1 MEAIAAVV
9 SDRELQS
16 GSSLHGILCA
26 FHRPQSPFWRWRA
39 TVLLRFFCLFVW
51 LGGCVFF
58 PLFFFNYF
66 LTGGET
72 EAQKGGVICPQVVVN
87 LETPSLSLSCSVPTW
102 DTVEWLLAW
111 FS

>member
-1 MEAIAAVV
+1 MCFPPTSEPFLKVESHSPI
-9 SDRELQS
+9 E
-16 GSSLHGILCA
+16 ILLFVCLA
-26 FHRPQSPFWRWRA
+26 GG
-39 TVLLRFFCLFVW
+39 LRFLSS
-51 LGGCVFF
+51 
-58 PLFFFNYF
+58 LFFFFNHF

-72 EAQKGGVICPQVVVN
+72 EAQKGGVICPQVVVD